1 MCNTCDHIV
10 DVDLETGTFEILA
23 ISERFNNYEMP
34 TIADYQESLESVCRN
49 HIKEVYQPA
58 FLDKFSLSAMKNAF
72 REGVANISLEYEL
85 QAVRDV
91 PVWKERTAFLHKI
104 EDGAEHILFYVR
116 DITEKKLEEARRK
129 EEENNFILALQSNYS
144 EIFHI
149 NLDKGLISPLYYNR
163 DQIPIADSM
172 DYMDYVHQ
180 RGMNRLHPDY
190 IQKTFAL
197 LRA

>member
-91 PVWKERTAFLHKI
+91 PVWKERTAFCIKLKMALNI
-104 EDGAEHILFYVR
+104 FSFMSGTLQKRNWKKRVEKKKKTILFWRFKAITRKYFISIWTR
-116 DITEKKLEEARRK
+116 D
-129 EEENNFILALQSNYS
+129 
-144 EIFHI
+144 
-149 NLDKGLISPLYYNR
+149 
-163 DQIPIADSM
+163 
-172 DYMDYVHQ
+172 
-180 RGMNRLHPDY
+180 
-190 IQKTFAL
+190 
-197 LRA
+197 